1 MVKEFIK
8 IRSFDNKEK
17 NTTNLFAKC
26 NFKKRSRKDYTYS
39 TNRQRDQTKGIDMDR
54 VYSSYGYRCQP
65 GPQKGNAAE
74 DDLEKHDG
82 EQLAKKEER

>member
-1 MVKEFIK
+1 M
-8 IRSFDNKEK
+8 
-17 NTTNLFAKC
+17 
-26 NFKKRSRKDYTYS
+26 
-39 TNRQRDQTKGIDMDR
+39 DMDR

-82 EQLAKKEER
+82 EQLAKKEERWGGIPGTKQSIELKKERAGEQTLPPYVPYDMNRQNVDDSTQLQSSES